1 MKSKKYIKVLLLA
14 FIVNIINPNN
24 FSYANELEQ
33 QIFEDVAHE
42 NSIENLKNYDIA
54 SGKEI
59 FEYLISSQSNAEEY
73 IFGKEYLQRLEL
85 AKEIAIL
92 RKIDPDDSLKILEES
107 TSILNCDDLDKIK
120 EQSSKIH
127 SISTDY
133 ANKKGLI
140 LEDLSEEEIKDLE
153 EKTKNYLNFGLL
165 FDFAKKNDFDL
176 FAKAI
181 LNSKTYFMAADKEK
195 ALYEEII
202 QELSLNKSTD
212 EKENEENY
220 KILDDFVKIEDKKTF
235 LENLKKEKQ
244 NKESLANN
252 PQRVKILEIE
262 DKNTE
267 SADIEGLSLFSSNEI
282 QTENSAFLNN
292 EKTKDLYSKLSDGQK
307 NELNLLDAD
316 KNGMI
321 SDSELDNSTYYSSNL
336 DENSW
341 IYPFTEKALAKVGE
355 ENLQLKEEPPTTD
368 NLNEQTTES
377 KLPTNNPPQTVTIDK
392 SKSPVLE
399 KDKEKTDQKDDEQ
412 SKDKNSKTNI
422 AAAKIV
428 KTGISSV
435 WIFAVVLLVAV
446 GIYYLLDKNK
456 NKNK

>member
-1 MKSKKYIKVLLLA
+1 MKSKKYIKVLLLT

-24 FSYANELEQ
+24 FAYANELEQ
-33 QIFEDVAHE
+33 QIFEDVAPE

-59 FEYLISSQSNAEEY
+59 FEYLISSQSNAYEY
-73 IFGKEYLQRLEL
+73 IFGKEYLKRLEL
-85 AKEIAIL
+85 AKDIAIL
-92 RKIDPDDSLKILEES
+92 RKIDPDDSLKILEQS
-107 TSILNCDDLDKIK
+107 TSILNSDDLDKIK

-153 EKTKNYLNFGLL
+153 EKTKNYLDYGLL

-176 FAKAI
+176 FTKAI
-181 LNSKTYFMAADKEK
+181 LNSKAYFMADDKEK

-252 PQRVKILEIE
+252 PQRVKILELQE
-262 DKNTE
+262 DKNNKST
-267 SADIEGLSLFSSNEI
+267 DISSHKLLSSNEI

-292 EKTKDLYSKLSDGQK
+292 EKTKDLYNKLSDGQK
-307 NELNLLDAD
+307 NELDLLDTD

-321 SDSELDNSTYYSSNL
+321 SDSELDSSTNYSSNL

-355 ENLQLKEEPPTTD
+355 ENLQLKEDAPTTD
-368 NLNEQTTES
+368 NTNEQKTES
-377 KLPTNNPPQTVTIDK
+377 KLTTNNPPQTVTIDK

-399 KDKEKTDQKDDEQ
+399 KDKEKTDKKDDEK
-412 SKDKNSKTNI
+412 SKDENSGKNI

-435 WIFAVVLLVAV
+435 WIFAIVLVVAV

-456 NKNK
+456 NK

>member
-14 FIVNIINPNN
+14 FIVNTINPNS
-24 FSYANELEQ
+24 FAYAKDTEQ
-33 QIFEDVAHE
+33 QIFEDVAPE

-54 SGKEI
+54 SAKEV
-59 FEYLISSQSNAEEY
+59 FEYLISSQSNAEEF

-107 TSILNCDDLDKIK
+107 TSILNSDDLDKIK
-120 EQSSKIH
+120 KHSSKLHGLCI
-127 SISTDY
+127 DF

-140 LEDLSEEEIKDLE
+140 LEDLSEEEIKNLE
-153 EKTKNYLNFGLL
+153 EKTKNHLNFGLL

-181 LNSKTYFMAADKEK
+181 LNSKTYFMADDKEK

-220 KILDDFVKIEDKKTF
+220 KILDDFVKIKDKKTF

-292 EKTKDLYSKLSDGQK
+292 EKTKDLYNKLSDGQK
-307 NELNLLDAD
+307 NELDLLDTD
-316 KNGMI
+316 KNGII
-321 SDSELDNSTYYSSNL
+321 SDSELDNSTNYSSNL

-341 IYPFTEKALAKVGE
+341 IYPFTEKSLNQNHQETVALE
-355 ENLQLKEEPPTTD
+355 SNQPTND
-368 NLNEQTTES
+368 NQNNESSQS
-377 KLPTNNPPQTVTIDK
+377 QVATNNPPQTVTIDK
-392 SKSPVLE
+392 SNKAPQLN
-399 KDKEKTDQKDDEQ
+399 KDKSEADKKENEK
-412 SKDKNSKTNI
+412 STNENNNNI
-422 AAAKIV
+422 SASKIV

-435 WIFAVVLLVAV
+435 WIFSLILVLAI
-446 GIYYLLDKNK
+446 GAYYLLYRNKKNK
-456 NKNK
+456 

>member
-24 FSYANELEQ
+24 FAYANELEQ
-33 QIFEDVAHE
+33 QIFEDVVPE

-85 AKEIAIL
+85 AKETAIL

-107 TSILNCDDLDKIK
+107 TSILNSDDLDKIK
-120 EQSSKIH
+120 EQSSKLH
-127 SISTDY
+127 GLCKDY

-140 LEDLSEEEIKDLE
+140 LEDLSEEDIKDLE

-165 FDFAKKNDFDL
+165 FDFDKKNDFDL
-176 FAKAI
+176 FTKAI
-181 LNSKTYFMAADKEK
+181 LNSKTYFMADDKEK

-220 KILDDFVKIEDKKTF
+220 KILADFVKDEDKKGF
-235 LENLKKEKQ
+235 LNNLKREIKKP
-244 NKESLANN
+244 LANN
-252 PQRVKILEIE
+252 SQRVKILELQE
-262 DKNTE
+262 DKDNKCI
-267 SADIEGLSLFSSNEI
+267 DISSHKLLSSNEI

-292 EKTKDLYSKLSDGQK
+292 EKTKDLYNKLSDGQK
-307 NELNLLDAD
+307 NELDLLDAD
-316 KNGMI
+316 KNGVI
-321 SDSELDNSTYYSSNL
+321 SDSELDNSTNYSSNL

-355 ENLQLKEEPPTTD
+355 ENLQLKEDPPTTD

-435 WIFAVVLLVAV
+435 WIFAIILLVAV

>member
-92 RKIDPDDSLKILEES
+92 RKIDPDDSPKILEES

-181 LNSKTYFMAADKEK
+181 LNSKTYFMADDKEK

-220 KILDDFVKIEDKKTF
+220 KILADFVKDEDKKGF
-235 LENLKKEKQ
+235 LNDLKMEIKKP
-244 NKESLANN
+244 LANN
-252 PQRVKILEIE
+252 SQRVKILELQE
-262 DKNTE
+262 DKDNKST
-267 SADIEGLSLFSSNEI
+267 DISSHKLLSSNEI

-321 SDSELDNSTYYSSNL
+321 SDSELDNSTNYSSNL

-341 IYPFTEKALAKVGE
+341 IYPFTEKELAKVDE
-355 ENLQLKEEPPTTD
+355 ENLQLKEDPPTTD

-399 KDKEKTDQKDDEQ
+399 KDKEKTDQKDDEK

-435 WIFAVVLLVAV
+435 WIFAVVLFVAV

>member
-24 FSYANELEQ
+24 FAYANELEQ
-33 QIFEDVAHE
+33 QIFEDVVPE

-85 AKEIAIL
+85 AKEIELL
-92 RKIDPDDSLKILEES
+92 RKIDPDDSLKILDQS
-107 TSILNCDDLDKIK
+107 TSILNSDDLDKIK

-127 SISTDY
+127 GLSIDF

-140 LEDLSEEEIKDLE
+140 LEDLSEEDIKDLE

-176 FAKAI
+176 FTKAI
-181 LNSKTYFMAADKEK
+181 LNSKTYFMADHKEK

-220 KILDDFVKIEDKKTF
+220 KILADFVKDEDKKGF
-235 LENLKKEKQ
+235 LNNLKREIKKP
-244 NKESLANN
+244 LANN
-252 PQRVKILEIE
+252 SQRVKILELQE
-262 DKNTE
+262 DKDNKST
-267 SADIEGLSLFSSNEI
+267 DISSHKLLSSNEI

-292 EKTKDLYSKLSDGQK
+292 EKTKDLYNKLSDGQK

-321 SDSELDNSTYYSSNL
+321 SDSELDNSTNYSSNL

-355 ENLQLKEEPPTTD
+355 ENLQLKEDPPTTD
-368 NLNEQTTES
+368 NTNEQKTES

-428 KTGISSV
+428 KTGISSA
-435 WIFAVVLLVAV
+435 WIFAIVLLVAV

-456 NKNK
+456 NK

>member
-14 FIVNIINPNN
+14 IIVNIINPDN
-24 FSYANELEQ
+24 FAYANELEQ
-33 QIFEDVAHE
+33 QIFEDVAPE

-92 RKIDPDDSLKILEES
+92 RKIDSDDSLKILEQS
-107 TSILNCDDLDKIK
+107 TSILNSDDLFKIK
-120 EQSSKIH
+120 EQSSKLH
-127 SISTDY
+127 GLCKDF

-140 LEDLSEEEIKDLE
+140 LEDLSQEEIKNLE
-153 EKTKNYLNFGLL
+153 EKTKNYLNYGLL

-181 LNSKTYFMAADKEK
+181 LNSKTYFMADDKEK

-212 EKENEENY
+212 KKENEENY
-220 KILDDFVKIEDKKTF
+220 KILANFVKIEDKKTF

-252 PQRVKILEIE
+252 SQRVKILEIE

-267 SADIEGLSLFSSNEI
+267 SADIEGLSLFSSNEM
-282 QTENSAFLNN
+282 QAENSAFLNN
-292 EKTKDLYSKLSDGQK
+292 EKTKDLYNKLSDGQK
-307 NELNLLDAD
+307 NELDLLDTD

-321 SDSELDNSTYYSSNL
+321 SDSELDSSTNYSSNL

-341 IYPFTEKALAKVGE
+341 IYPFTEKSLNQNQQENVALE
-355 ENLQLKEEPPTTD
+355 SNQPTSDNQNKESS
-368 NLNEQTTES
+368 QS
-377 KLPTNNPPQTVTIDK
+377 QVSTNNPPQTVTIDK
-392 SKSPVLE
+392 SNKAPQLN
-399 KDKEKTDQKDDEQ
+399 KDKSEANKKENEKTTNE
-412 SKDKNSKTNI
+412 NSNNI
-422 AAAKIV
+422 SAAKIV

-435 WIFAVVLLVAV
+435 RIFSLILVLAI
-446 GIYYLLDKNK
+446 GAYYLLYRNKKNK
-456 NKNK
+456 

>member
-24 FSYANELEQ
+24 FAYANELEQ
-33 QIFEDVAHE
+33 QIFEDVVPE

-85 AKEIAIL
+85 AKEIELL
-92 RKIDPDDSLKILEES
+92 RKIDPDDSLKILDQS
-107 TSILNCDDLDKIK
+107 TSILNSDDLDKIK

-165 FDFAKKNDFDL
+165 FDFAKQNDFDL

-181 LNSKTYFMAADKEK
+181 LNSKTYFMADDKEK

-212 EKENEENY
+212 EKENEKNY
-220 KILDDFVKIEDKKTF
+220 KILADFVKDEDKKGF
-235 LENLKKEKQ
+235 LNNLKKEKE
-244 NKESLANN
+244 KSSTAD
-252 PQRVKILEIE
+252 PKRVKILEIE
-262 DKNTE
+262 DNATSKSTDINGHSLL
-267 SADIEGLSLFSSNEI
+267 SANDIKPSS
-282 QTENSAFLNN
+282 SAFLNN
-292 EKTKDLYSKLSDGQK
+292 EKTKDLYEKLSDGQK
-307 NELNLLDAD
+307 NELNLLDTD

-321 SDSELDNSTYYSSNL
+321 SDSELDNSTNYSSNL

-355 ENLQLKEEPPTTD
+355 ENLQLKEDPPTTD
-368 NLNEQTTES
+368 NLNEQKTES
-377 KLPTNNPPQTVTIDK
+377 NPTVNNPPQTVTIDK

-399 KDKEKTDQKDDEQ
+399 KDKEKTNEKDDEK
-412 SKDKNSKTNI
+412 SKNENSGKNI

-435 WIFAVVLLVAV
+435 WIFAIVLLVAV

-456 NKNK
+456 NK

>member
-14 FIVNIINPNN
+14 FIVNIINPDN
-24 FSYANELEQ
+24 FAYANDLEQ
-33 QIFEDVAHE
+33 QIFEDVAPE

-59 FEYLISSQSNAEEY
+59 FEYLISSQSNAEEF

-92 RKIDPDDSLKILEES
+92 RKIDPDGSLKILEQS
-107 TSILNCDDLDKIK
+107 TSILNSDDLFKIK
-120 EQSSKIH
+120 EQSSKLH
-127 SISTDY
+127 GLCKDF

-140 LEDLSEEEIKDLE
+140 LEDLSQEEIKDLE
-153 EKTKNYLNFGLL
+153 EKTKNYLNYGLL

-181 LNSKTYFMAADKEK
+181 LNSKTYFMASDKEK

-202 QELSLNKSTD
+202 QVLSLNKSTD
-212 EKENEENY
+212 KKENEENY
-220 KILDDFVKIEDKKTF
+220 KILANFVKIEDKKTF

-244 NKESLANN
+244 NIESLANN
-252 PQRVKILEIE
+252 SQRVKILEIE

-267 SADIEGLSLFSSNEI
+267 SADIEGLSLFSSNEM
-282 QTENSAFLNN
+282 QAENSAFLNN
-292 EKTKDLYSKLSDGQK
+292 EKTKDLYNKLSDGQK
-307 NELNLLDAD
+307 NELDLLDTD

-321 SDSELDNSTYYSSNL
+321 SDSELDSSTNYSSNL

-341 IYPFTEKALAKVGE
+341 IYPFTEKSLNQNQQETVALE
-355 ENLQLKEEPPTTD
+355 SNQSTSD
-368 NLNEQTTES
+368 NQNNESSQS
-377 KLPTNNPPQTVTIDK
+377 QVSTNNPPQTVTIDK
-392 SKSPVLE
+392 SKKAPQLN
-399 KDKEKTDQKDDEQ
+399 KDKSEAEKKENEK
-412 SKDKNSKTNI
+412 STNDNNNNI
-422 AAAKIV
+422 SAAKIV

-435 WIFAVVLLVAV
+435 WIFSLILVLAI
-446 GIYYLLDKNK
+446 GAYYLLYRNKKNK
-456 NKNK
+456 

>member
-24 FSYANELEQ
+24 FAYANELEQ
-33 QIFEDVAHE
+33 QIFEDVAPE

-107 TSILNCDDLDKIK
+107 TSILNSDDLDKIK
-120 EQSSKIH
+120 EQSSKLH
-127 SISTDY
+127 GLSIDF

-140 LEDLSEEEIKDLE
+140 LADLSEEETKDLE

-181 LNSKTYFMAADKEK
+181 LNSKTYFMADDKEK

-220 KILDDFVKIEDKKTF
+220 KILADFVKDEDKKGF
-235 LENLKKEKQ
+235 LNDLKMEIKKP
-244 NKESLANN
+244 LANN
-252 PQRVKILEIE
+252 SQRVKILELQE
-262 DKNTE
+262 DKDNKST
-267 SADIEGLSLFSSNEI
+267 DISSHKLLSSNEI

-321 SDSELDNSTYYSSNL
+321 SDSELDNSTNYSSNL

-341 IYPFTEKALAKVGE
+341 IYPFTEKELAKVDE
-355 ENLQLKEEPPTTD
+355 ENLQLKEDPPTTD

-399 KDKEKTDQKDDEQ
+399 KDKEKTDQKDDEK

-435 WIFAVVLLVAV
+435 WIFAVVLFVAV

>member
-1 MKSKKYIKVLLLA
+1 MKSKKYIKVLLLT

-24 FSYANELEQ
+24 FAYANELEQ
-33 QIFEDVAHE
+33 QIFEDVAPE

-59 FEYLISSQSNAEEY
+59 FEYLISSQSNAYEY
-73 IFGKEYLQRLEL
+73 IFGKEYLKRLEL

-92 RKIDPDDSLKILEES
+92 RKIDPDDSLKILEQS
-107 TSILNCDDLDKIK
+107 TSILNSDDLDKIK

-153 EKTKNYLNFGLL
+153 EKTKNYLDYGLL

-176 FAKAI
+176 FTKAI
-181 LNSKTYFMAADKEK
+181 LNSKAYFMADDKEK

-212 EKENEENY
+212 KKENEENY
-220 KILDDFVKIEDKKTF
+220 KILANFVKIEDKKTF

-262 DKNTE
+262 DKNVE
-267 SADIEGLSLFSSNEI
+267 STDIEGLSLFSSNEI

-292 EKTKDLYSKLSDGQK
+292 VKTKDLYNKLSDGQK
-307 NELNLLDAD
+307 NELDLLDTD

-321 SDSELDNSTYYSSNL
+321 SDSELDNSTNYSSNL

-341 IYPFTEKALAKVGE
+341 IYPFTEKSLNQNHQETVALE
-355 ENLQLKEEPPTTD
+355 SNQPTND
-368 NLNEQTTES
+368 NQNNESSQS
-377 KLPTNNPPQTVTIDK
+377 QVATNNPPQTVTIDK
-392 SKSPVLE
+392 SNKAPQLN
-399 KDKEKTDQKDDEQ
+399 KDKSEADKKENEK
-412 SKDKNSKTNI
+412 STNENNNNI
-422 AAAKIV
+422 SAAKIV

-435 WIFAVVLLVAV
+435 WIFSLILVLAI
-446 GIYYLLDKNK
+446 GAYYLLYRNK
-456 NKNK
+456 KK

>member
-24 FSYANELEQ
+24 FAYANELEQ
-33 QIFEDVAHE
+33 QITEDFAPE
-42 NSIENLKNYDIA
+42 NAIENLKNYDIA

-85 AKEIAIL
+85 AKEIALL

-107 TSILNCDDLDKIK
+107 TSILNSDDLDKIK
-120 EQSSKIH
+120 EQSFKLH
-127 SISTDY
+127 GLSIDF
-133 ANKKGLI
+133 ANKKGLV
-140 LEDLSEEEIKDLE
+140 LADLSEEETKDLE
-153 EKTKNYLNFGLL
+153 EKTKNYLNYGLL

-176 FAKAI
+176 FTKAI
-181 LNSKTYFMAADKEK
+181 LNSKTYFMADDKEK

-212 EKENEENY
+212 KKDNEENY
-220 KILDDFVKIEDKKTF
+220 KILADFVKDEDKKGF
-235 LENLKKEKQ
+235 LSNLKKEIK
-244 NKESLANN
+244 NLANDS
-252 PQRVKILEIE
+252 QRVKILEI
-262 DKNTE
+262 
-267 SADIEGLSLFSSNEI
+267 ADNNNKSTDISGHKLLSSNEI

-292 EKTKDLYSKLSDGQK
+292 EKTKDLYNKLSDGQK

-316 KNGMI
+316 KNGVI
-321 SDSELDNSTYYSSNL
+321 SDSELDNSTNYSSNL

-392 SKSPVLE
+392 SKSPALE
-399 KDKEKTDQKDDEQ
+399 EDKEKTDQKDDEQ

-435 WIFAVVLLVAV
+435 WIFAIVLLVAV
-446 GIYYLLDKNK
+446 GIYYILDKNK
-456 NKNK
+456 NK

>member
-14 FIVNIINPNN
+14 FIVNTINPNS
-24 FSYANELEQ
+24 FAYAKEIDQ
-33 QIFEDVAHE
+33 QITEDVAPE

-59 FEYLISSQSNAEEY
+59 FEYLISSQSNAYEY
-73 IFGKEYLQRLEL
+73 IFGKEYLKRLEL

-107 TSILNCDDLDKIK
+107 TSILNSDDLDKIK
-120 EQSSKIH
+120 EQSSKLHGLCI
-127 SISTDY
+127 DF

-140 LEDLSEEEIKDLE
+140 LRDLSDEETKELEEI
-153 EKTKNYLNFGLL
+153 TKNYLDYGLL
-165 FDFAKKNDFDL
+165 FDFVKKNDFDL
-176 FAKAI
+176 FTKAI

-212 EKENEENY
+212 KKENEENY
-220 KILDDFVKIEDKKTF
+220 KILADFVKIEDKKTF

-252 PQRVKILEIE
+252 SQRVKILEIE

-292 EKTKDLYSKLSDGQK
+292 EKTKDLYNKLSDGQK
-307 NELNLLDAD
+307 NELDLLDTD

-321 SDSELDNSTYYSSNL
+321 SDSELDNSTNYSSNL

-341 IYPFTEKALAKVGE
+341 IYPFTEKSLNQNHQETVALE
-355 ENLQLKEEPPTTD
+355 SNQPTND
-368 NLNEQTTES
+368 NQNNESSQS
-377 KLPTNNPPQTVTIDK
+377 QVATNNPPQTVTIDK
-392 SKSPVLE
+392 SNKAPQLN
-399 KDKEKTDQKDDEQ
+399 KDKSEADKKENEKSTNE
-412 SKDKNSKTNI
+412 NSNNVS
-422 AAAKIV
+422 AAKIV

-435 WIFAVVLLVAV
+435 WIFSLILVFAI
-446 GIYYLLDKNK
+446 GAYYLLYRNKKNK
-456 NKNK
+456 

>member
-24 FSYANELEQ
+24 FAYANELEQ
-33 QIFEDVAHE
+33 KITEDVAPE

-59 FEYLISSQSNAEEY
+59 FEYFISSQSNAYEY

-85 AKEIAIL
+85 VKEIAIL

-107 TSILNCDDLDKIK
+107 TSILNSDDLFKIK
-120 EQSSKIH
+120 EQSSKLHGLCI
-127 SISTDY
+127 DF

-140 LEDLSEEEIKDLE
+140 LEDLSQEEIKDLE
-153 EKTKNYLNFGLL
+153 EKTKNYLDYGLL

-181 LNSKTYFMAADKEK
+181 LNSKTYFMASDKEK

-202 QELSLNKSTD
+202 QVLSLNKSTD
-212 EKENEENY
+212 KKENEENY
-220 KILDDFVKIEDKKTF
+220 KILANFVKIEDKKTF

-244 NKESLANN
+244 NKESLTNN

-262 DKNTE
+262 DKNVE
-267 SADIEGLSLFSSNEI
+267 STDIEGLSLFSSNEI

-292 EKTKDLYSKLSDGQK
+292 VKTKDLYNKLSDGQK
-307 NELNLLDAD
+307 NELDLLDTD

-321 SDSELDNSTYYSSNL
+321 SDSELDNSTNYSSNL

-341 IYPFTEKALAKVGE
+341 IYPFTEKSLNQNHQETVALE
-355 ENLQLKEEPPTTD
+355 SNQPTND
-368 NLNEQTTES
+368 NQNNESSQS
-377 KLPTNNPPQTVTIDK
+377 QVATNNPPQTVTIDK
-392 SKSPVLE
+392 SNKAPQLN
-399 KDKEKTDQKDDEQ
+399 KDKSEADKKENEKSTNE
-412 SKDKNSKTNI
+412 NSNNVS
-422 AAAKIV
+422 AAKIV

-435 WIFAVVLLVAV
+435 WIFSLILVLAI
-446 GIYYLLDKNK
+446 GAYYLLYRNKKNK
-456 NKNK
+456 

>member
-107 TSILNCDDLDKIK
+107 TSILNSDDLDKIK

-181 LNSKTYFMAADKEK
+181 LNSKTYFMADDKEK

-220 KILDDFVKIEDKKTF
+220 KILADFVKDEDKKGF
-235 LENLKKEKQ
+235 LNDLKMEIKKP
-244 NKESLANN
+244 LANN
-252 PQRVKILEIE
+252 SQRVKILELQE
-262 DKNTE
+262 DKDNKST
-267 SADIEGLSLFSSNEI
+267 DISSHKLLSSNEI

-321 SDSELDNSTYYSSNL
+321 SDSELDNSTNYSSNL

-341 IYPFTEKALAKVGE
+341 IYPFTEKELAKVDE
-355 ENLQLKEEPPTTD
+355 ENLQLKEDPPTTD

-435 WIFAVVLLVAV
+435 WIFAVVLFVAV

-456 NKNK
+456 NK

>member
-24 FSYANELEQ
+24 FAYANELEQ
-33 QIFEDVAHE
+33 QITEDVAPE
-42 NSIENLKNYDIA
+42 NTIENLKNYDIA

-92 RKIDPDDSLKILEES
+92 RKIDSDDSLKILEQS
-107 TSILNCDDLDKIK
+107 TSILNSDDLDKIK
-120 EQSSKIH
+120 EQSSKLH
-127 SISTDY
+127 GLSIDF

-140 LEDLSEEEIKDLE
+140 LEDLSQEEIKNLE
-153 EKTKNYLNFGLL
+153 EKTKNYLNYGLL

-181 LNSKTYFMAADKEK
+181 LNSKTYFMADDKEK

-212 EKENEENY
+212 KKENEENY
-220 KILDDFVKIEDKKTF
+220 KILADFVKIEDKKTF

-252 PQRVKILEIE
+252 SQRVKILEIE

-267 SADIEGLSLFSSNEI
+267 SADIEGLSLFSSNEM
-282 QTENSAFLNN
+282 QAENSAFLNN
-292 EKTKDLYSKLSDGQK
+292 EKTKDLYNKLSDGQK
-307 NELNLLDAD
+307 NELDLLDID

-321 SDSELDNSTYYSSNL
+321 SDSELDSSTNYSSNL

-341 IYPFTEKALAKVGE
+341 IYPFTEKSLNQNQQETIALE
-355 ENLQLKEEPPTTD
+355 SNQPTSD
-368 NLNEQTTES
+368 NQNNESSQS
-377 KLPTNNPPQTVTIDK
+377 QVATNNPPQTVTIDK
-392 SKSPVLE
+392 SNKAPQLN
-399 KDKEKTDQKDDEQ
+399 KDKSEAEKKENEK
-412 SKDKNSKTNI
+412 STNDNNNNI
-422 AAAKIV
+422 SAARIV

-435 WIFAVVLLVAV
+435 WIFSLILVLAI
-446 GIYYLLDKNK
+446 GAYYLLYRNKKNK
-456 NKNK
+456 

>member
-14 FIVNIINPNN
+14 FIVNIINPDN
-24 FSYANELEQ
+24 FAYANELEQ
-33 QIFEDVAHE
+33 QIFEDVAPE

-59 FEYLISSQSNAEEY
+59 FEYLISSQSNAEEF

-92 RKIDPDDSLKILEES
+92 RKIDSDDSLKILEQS
-107 TSILNCDDLDKIK
+107 TSILNSDDLFKIK
-120 EQSSKIH
+120 EQSSKLH
-127 SISTDY
+127 GLYKDF

-140 LEDLSEEEIKDLE
+140 LEDLSQEEIKDLE
-153 EKTKNYLNFGLL
+153 EKTKNYLNYGLL

-220 KILDDFVKIEDKKTF
+220 KILADFVKIEDKKTF

-262 DKNTE
+262 DKNVE
-267 SADIEGLSLFSSNEI
+267 STDIEGLSLFSSNEI

-292 EKTKDLYSKLSDGQK
+292 VKTKDLYNNLSDGQK
-307 NELNLLDAD
+307 NELDLLDTD

-321 SDSELDNSTYYSSNL
+321 SDSELDNSTNYSSNL

-341 IYPFTEKALAKVGE
+341 IYPFTEKSLNQNHQETVALE
-355 ENLQLKEEPPTTD
+355 SNQPTSD
-368 NLNEQTTES
+368 NQNNESSQS
-377 KLPTNNPPQTVTIDK
+377 QVATNNPPQTVTIDK
-392 SKSPVLE
+392 SNKAPQLN
-399 KDKEKTDQKDDEQ
+399 KDKSEANKKENEKSTNE
-412 SKDKNSKTNI
+412 NSNNVS
-422 AAAKIV
+422 AAKIV

-435 WIFAVVLLVAV
+435 WIFSLILVLAI
-446 GIYYLLDKNK
+446 GAYYLLYRNKKNK
-456 NKNK
+456 

>member
-14 FIVNIINPNN
+14 FIVNTINPNS
-24 FSYANELEQ
+24 FAYAKDIDQ
-33 QIFEDVAHE
+33 QITEDVAPE

-59 FEYLISSQSNAEEY
+59 FEYLISSQSNAYEY
-73 IFGKEYLQRLEL
+73 IFGKEYLKRLEL

-107 TSILNCDDLDKIK
+107 TSILNSDDLDKIK
-120 EQSSKIH
+120 EQSSKLHGLCI
-127 SISTDY
+127 DF

-140 LEDLSEEEIKDLE
+140 LRDLSDEETKELEEI
-153 EKTKNYLNFGLL
+153 TKNYLDYGLL
-165 FDFAKKNDFDL
+165 FDFVKKNDFDL
-176 FAKAI
+176 FTKAI

-212 EKENEENY
+212 KKENEENY
-220 KILDDFVKIEDKKTF
+220 KILADFVKIEDKKTF

-252 PQRVKILEIE
+252 SQRVKILEIE

-292 EKTKDLYSKLSDGQK
+292 EKTKDLYNKLSDGQK
-307 NELNLLDAD
+307 NELDLLDTD

-321 SDSELDNSTYYSSNL
+321 SDSELDNSTNYSSNL

-341 IYPFTEKALAKVGE
+341 IYPFTEKSLNQNHQETVALE
-355 ENLQLKEEPPTTD
+355 SNQPTND
-368 NLNEQTTES
+368 NQNNESSQS
-377 KLPTNNPPQTVTIDK
+377 QVATNNPPQTVTIDK
-392 SKSPVLE
+392 SNKAPQLN
-399 KDKEKTDQKDDEQ
+399 KDKSEADKKENEKSTNE
-412 SKDKNSKTNI
+412 NSNNVS
-422 AAAKIV
+422 AAKIV

-435 WIFAVVLLVAV
+435 WIFSLILVFAI
-446 GIYYLLDKNK
+446 GAYYLLYRNKKNK
-456 NKNK
+456 